1 MAFSNRNGGNLDR
14 FSKRLKKKSCTRT
27 LRFRVVRT
35 ESHLARRQPG
45 TSLVDSHRKTILIVG
60 PILLIGASFLLTLGS
75 ARDGS
80 TAPRT
85 PGSLH
90 VDVVEPLQNDTNSR
104 LRRACEATAQDLIP
118 RLDRSDT
125 ILIRPPYVIAGDMP
139 EEVLDRL
146 HRDVIRPTE
155 RALNVSFFDTVPT
168 EPITIIAFAD
178 EPRFREFALRV
189 DRRKAESYYGYY
201 LRPQRRVVVN
211 VSTGGGTLAHELT
224 HALAHFDFPLMPEWF
239 DEGLASLFEQ
249 SEFTDSNH
257 RLTGTDNWRVHHV
270 LRAMHENHLR
280 PTGDL
285 VQGKSVR
292 ANNEAID
299 YAHARYVCLFLQDQ
313 QLLEPFYR
321 KLRSRA
327 ETDPTGW
334 QTLREIVVCEKA
346 QDLDADF
353 HRWVVKYHK
362 TQRQRTVRRD
372 GQTLSMKPFE
382 PPAETIA
389 ADVAK

>member
-1 MAFSNRNGGNLDR
+1 M
-14 FSKRLKKKSCTRT
+14 
-27 LRFRVVRT
+27 
-35 ESHLARRQPG
+35 
-45 TSLVDSHRKTILIVG
+45 DSHRKIILIAG
-60 PILLIGASFLLTLGS
+60 PIVLMSACFLLTLG
-75 ARDGS
+75 
-80 TAPRT
+80 TAKDSRPTPPPRQI
-85 PGSLH
+85 S
-90 VDVVEPLQNDTNSR
+90 VDVVSPLKNDADSR
-104 LRRACEATAQDLIP
+104 LRQACENIAQEIVTQI
-118 RLDRSDT
+118 DRGNAV
-125 ILIRPPYVIAGDMP
+125 LIRPPYVIAGDMP
-139 EEVLDRL
+139 EDALERL
-146 HRDVIRPTE
+146 YQNVVQPTE
-155 RALNVSFFDTVPT
+155 RALNVGFFDARPT
-168 EPITIIAFAD
+168 EPITIVAFAK
-178 EPRFREFALRV
+178 EVGFREYACRI
-189 DRRKAESYYGYY
+189 DHRPAQSYYGYY
-201 LRPQRRVVVN
+201 LRDHRRLVVN
-211 VSTGGGTLAHELT
+211 VSTGAGTLAHELT
-224 HALAHFDFPLMPEWF
+224 HALAHFDFPNMPEWF
-239 DEGLASLFEQ
+239 DEGLASVFEQ

-257 RLTGTDNWRVHHV
+257 RLTGTDNWRVHQV

-285 VQGKSVR
+285 IQGKSVR

-362 TQRQRTVRRD
+362 TQRQRTARKD

-382 PPAETIA
+382 PPPETIA

>member
-1 MAFSNRNGGNLDR
+1 MADASWVGHDNRR
-14 FSKRLKKKSCTRT
+14 
-27 LRFRVVRT
+27 
-35 ESHLARRQPG
+35 PYP
-45 TSLVDSHRKTILIVG
+45 VDSHRKIILIAG
-60 PILLIGASFLLTLGS
+60 PIVLMSVCFLLTL
-75 ARDGS
+75 S
-80 TAPRT
+80 TAKDSRPTPPPRQI
-85 PGSLH
+85 S
-90 VDVVEPLQNDTNSR
+90 VDVVSPLKNDADSR
-104 LRRACEATAQDLIP
+104 LRQACENIAQEIVTQV
-118 RLDRSDT
+118 DRGNAV
-125 ILIRPPYVIAGDMP
+125 LIRPPYVIAGDMP
-139 EEVLDRL
+139 EDALDRL
-146 HRDVIRPTE
+146 YQNVVLPTE
-155 RALNVSFFDTVPT
+155 RALNVGFFDARPT
-168 EPITIIAFAD
+168 EPITIVAFAK
-178 EPRFREFALRV
+178 EIGFREYARRV
-189 DRRKAESYYGYY
+189 DHRPTQSYYGYY
-201 LRPQRRVVVN
+201 LRDHRRLVVN
-211 VSTGGGTLAHELT
+211 VSTGAGTLAHELT
-224 HALAHFDFPLMPEWF
+224 HALAHFDFPNMPEWF
-239 DEGLASLFEQ
+239 DEGLASVFEQ

-285 VQGKSVR
+285 IQGKSVR

-327 ETDPTGW
+327 ETDRTGW

-362 TQRQRTVRRD
+362 TQRQRTVRNDRH
-372 GQTLSMKPFE
+372 TLSMKPMD
-382 PPAETIA
+382 PPPETIA